1 MLNSPFFYIVLGCF
15 SLLIIDAAG
24 SVLSRKLNFNYAWF
38 TIVTI
43 IIYSI
48 ISIKISTISSD
59 FNGIISGSF
68 LGLVDGTIGVF
79 IAKNLKPN
87 IGNLEDFSWEITPGM
102 TAAMLFFGSI
112 VSTIA
117 ILIF

>member
-1 MLNSPFFYIVLGCF
+1 MLNSPFFYIFLGCF
-15 SLLIIDAAG
+15 SLLILVAAG

-38 TIVTI
+38 TIVTV

-59 FNGIISGSF
+59 FNGIISGSV

-87 IGNLEDFSWEITPGM
+87 IGDIEEFSWEITPGM
-102 TAAMLFFGSI
+102 TAAMIFFGSI
-112 VSTIA
+112 ISTIA